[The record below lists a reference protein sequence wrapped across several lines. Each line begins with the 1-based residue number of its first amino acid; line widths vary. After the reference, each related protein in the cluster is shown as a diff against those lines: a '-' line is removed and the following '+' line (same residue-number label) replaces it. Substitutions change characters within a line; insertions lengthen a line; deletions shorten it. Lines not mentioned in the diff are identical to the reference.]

1 MFKLLYPLVQAIQ
14 PFLVPVCFFC
24 AWMLILLLFWSFW
37 ATMRDG
43 YARAKRMHEIPCNGC
58 QFFTNDYRLKCT
70 VHPQIANSEAA
81 INCRDYQPLPS
92 YYTTGNYRA

>member
-1 MFKLLYPLVQAIQ
+1 
-14 PFLVPVCFFC
+14 
-24 AWMLILLLFWSFW
+24 
-37 ATMRDG
+37 
-43 YARAKRMHEIPCNGC
+43 MHEIPCNGC